1 MVARAAAR
9 NGVSRRFAYCRRSTT
24 RTAIAF
30 SGIRLAL
37 AHTRNGFVL
46 TVFLGALSALPPISI
61 DTGLPGLPAIEAE
74 FVDGAGR
81 GALTLSLFLLGF
93 AIAPLFGGPV
103 ADRFGRRGTL
113 LAGLALYAA
122 AALACAAATSFE
134 MLLAFRALQGIAAG
148 ICVILPLAI
157 VRDLYDHATAR
168 GKLSTIFA
176 VFSIAPMVVPVL
188 GAAIM
193 EFSGWRMIYAAE
205 ASIGVLLAIGTLG
218 FRESLPAR
226 QRRSLHPSQWLS
238 GYRIVLTDR
247 RFVGYALVFALAFS
261 CMFSFISG
269 ASAVLMGALQMP
281 RAEFS
286 LIYGLTSGSVL
297 IGSLLSGASS
307 KWQVSSRRLVGTG
320 LGLMAA
326 SALAIL
332 ALEPLGLARASLLMP
347 LVALVM
353 VSFGLIGPSANHE
366 AMRDMAEVAGAASG
380 AIRCLQMLFGAIA
393 SAMAAQL
400 HPLGHPVLSTG
411 GLMAATALLAGAT
424 FVWLQRGR
432 VPVVHRD

>member
-1 MVARAAAR
+1 M
-9 NGVSRRFAYCRRSTT
+9 
-24 RTAIAF
+24 
-30 SGIRLAL
+30 AL
-37 AHTRNGFVL
+37 PLKRNGFVL
-46 TVFLGALSALPPISI
+46 TAFLGALSALPPISI

-74 FVDGAGR
+74 FANAAGR

-93 AIAPLFGGPV
+93 AISPLFGGPV

-113 LAGLALYAA
+113 LAGLSLYSSAA
-122 AALACAAATSFE
+122 VACALSTSFE

-157 VRDLYDHATAR
+157 VRDLYDQATAR

-176 VFSIAPMVVPVL
+176 VFSIAPMVVPIL

-193 EFSGWRMIYAAE
+193 AVSGWRMIYAAE
-205 ASIGVLLAIGTLG
+205 ATIGMLLAIGTLG
-218 FRESLPAR
+218 FRESLPAKN
-226 QRRSLHPSQWLS
+226 RRSLHPSQLLAS
-238 GYRIVLTDR
+238 YRIVLSDR
-247 RFVGYALVFALAFS
+247 LFVGYTLVFAFAFS

-269 ASAVLMGALQMP
+269 ASAVLMGALQIP
-281 RAEFS
+281 RADFS
-286 LIYGLTSGSVL
+286 VIYGVTSGSVL
-297 IGSLLSGASS
+297 VGSLLSGQLS
-307 KWQVSSRRLVGTG
+307 KRQVPSRRLIGFG

-332 ALEPLGLARASLLMP
+332 ALEPLGLARATILMP

-380 AIRCLQMLFGAIA
+380 AIRCLQMLFSAFA
-393 SAMAAQL
+393 SAMVALLQ
-400 HPLGHPVLSTG
+400 PFGHPVLTT
-411 GLMAATALLAGAT
+411 AAMMVAMALLAGAT
-424 FVWLQRGR
+424 LVWLQRGDAPR
-432 VPVVHRD
+432 ASV

>member
-1 MVARAAAR
+1 MAL
-9 NGVSRRFAYCRRSTT
+9 GHRRK
-24 RTAIAF
+24 
-30 SGIRLAL
+30 
-37 AHTRNGFVL
+37 GFVL
-46 TVFLGALSALPPISI
+46 TAFLGALSALPPISI

-74 FVDGAGR
+74 FANGAGR

-122 AALACAAATSFE
+122 AALACALSTSFE
-134 MLLAFRALQGIAAG
+134 MLLGFRALQGIAAG

-176 VFSIAPMVVPVL
+176 VFSIAPMVVPML

-193 EFSGWRMIYAAE
+193 AFSGWRMIYVAE

-218 FRESLPAR
+218 FRESLPAK
-226 QRRSLHPSQWLS
+226 QRRSLHPSQLLA
-238 GYRIVLTDR
+238 GYRSVLTDR
-247 RFVGYALVFALAFS
+247 SFVGYTLVFAFAFS

-269 ASAVLMGALQMP
+269 ASAVLMGALQLS
-281 RAEFS
+281 RSEFAV
-286 LIYGLTSGSVL
+286 IYGVTSGSVMV
-297 IGSLLSGASS
+297 GSLLSGALS
-307 KWQVSSRRLVGTG
+307 KRQVPSRRLVGLG
-320 LGLMAA
+320 LGLMGA

-332 ALEPLGLARASLLMP
+332 ALEPLGLARAAMLMP

-353 VSFGLIGPSANHE
+353 VSFGLIGPNANHE
-366 AMRDMAEVAGAASG
+366 AMRNMAEVAGAASG
-380 AIRCLQMLFGAIA
+380 AIRCLQMLISACA
-393 SAMAAQL
+393 SAMVALLQ
-400 HPLGHPVLSTG
+400 PLGHPVLTTAS
-411 GLMAATALLAGAT
+411 LMVAMALLAGAT
-424 FVWLQRGR
+424 FIWLQSGATAGLQ
-432 VPVVHRD
+432 RDGD